1 MAQFTSLRDFYAFPG
16 FTPNATIQGVF
27 GDPFAAVVTLRRRPK
42 KLSAANAAFP
52 IAPSTTRPSAGSATS
67 IAAAVASTSNS
78 PCGGSIAVGATP

>member
-52 IAPSTTRPSAGSATS
+52 IAPSTTRPSAACATS
-67 IAAAVASTSNS
+67 IAVADASISSS
-78 PCGGSIAVGATP
+78 PCVGSIAASAAL